1 MISAFATLAALAVNG
16 AQMETKFRDMFSEK
30 HNSGLTNAGD
40 ASAPFHKLYNGVVTA
55 GQSGYAVVFT
65 IAITF
70 AVLACSVVVIKIFAA
85 GNGKAVT
92 EEKDKL
98 QRNLLYVFFLTI
110 LGTLVAVIYNTFLW

>member
-1 MISAFATLAALAVNG
+1 
-16 AQMETKFRDMFSEK
+16 MEKVVHMENDFRVMFSGK
-30 HNSGLTNAGD
+30 YNTYLNNSYAGND
-40 ASAPFHKLYNGVVTA
+40 GVPFHSLFNGVVEA

-98 QRNLLYVFFLTI
+98 QRNLLYVFFLSI
-110 LGTLVAVIYNTFLW
+110 LGTIVAVIYNTFLW